1 MSNYAIAVLVGW
13 VIAAWML
20 CSVLFS
26 DSGKFSDLGRSKGRW
41 SLIAVTAF
49 VPYFGIIAVLFYL
62 FKVRVHFPPRPK
74 QPSRPRPASGGANTG
89 YPGNSGRGPSSPP
102 SSPSWTPPQKTR
114 CGVCN
119 GGFNPCNGCSNGY
132 VYGTRTELHAP
143 CSGSGRV
150 KCAMCNGSG
159 YR

>member
-13 VIAAWML
+13 AIAVWML
-20 CSVLFS
+20 CSVLSS

-41 SLIAVTAF
+41 SLITVSAF

-62 FKVRVHFPPRPK
+62 FKVRVHFPPRLK
-74 QPSRPRPASGGANTG
+74 QPSRPRPSGGSNTN
-89 YPGNSGRGPSSPP
+89 YPGNPGRSPNSPP
-102 SSPSWTPPQKTR
+102 SSPSWTPPPKTR

-119 GGFNPCNGCSNGY
+119 GGSNPCNGCSNGY
-132 VYGTRTELHAP
+132 VYGTRTELHAA
-143 CSGSGRV
+143 CGGTGRI
-150 KCAMCNGSG
+150 KCTMCNGSG

>member
-13 VIAAWML
+13 AIAVWML

-26 DSGKFSDLGRSKGRW
+26 DSAKFSDLGRSKGRW
-41 SLIAVTAF
+41 SLLAVTAF
-49 VPYFGIIAVLFYL
+49 FPYFGIIAALFYL

-74 QPSRPRPASGGANTG
+74 KPSRPRPASGGGSNNYGGGTG
-89 YPGNSGRGPSSPP
+89 RNLNAPSGPTP
-102 SSPSWTPPQKTR
+102 WTPPQKTR

-132 VYGTRTELHAP
+132 VYGTRTERHGT
-143 CSGSGRV
+143 CGGTGRV
-150 KCAMCNGSG
+150 KCSM
-159 YR
+159 